1 MALPSYERECA
12 SVLRGRIH
20 EPRGKIQI
28 LTGPRQTGKS
38 TAIRQV
44 LRDVEYPTH
53 YVEVPADAATGD
65 WIRAQ
70 WQQARYLTEGGSA
83 TALLVIDE
91 IQSVPQWASYVRE
104 LWDQDTMSDVD
115 LRVVL
120 SGSSA
125 LLLARG
131 LAEGLTGRFEVI
143 RSPQWSFA
151 ECREA
156 FGYSLDEYLRFGGYP
171 GAAPLIGEPGRWLD
185 YMDAAVIRP
194 SITRDVVALEPVRK
208 PVLMERLFRL
218 GTSCSG
224 QTISYRKLLGQL
236 DDAGNAT
243 TIAHYLDLLSEA
255 GLLGGLQRYAHDLV
269 RRRASSPKLISFDT
283 GLITCVWQSAMGI
296 APLEADRVGR
306 VVESAVGAELLR
318 RSRAEHFGISWW
330 REGNLEVDFVLEKGG
345 QMLAIEVKSG
355 AVKGIGGLEAFL
367 NAHPGAR
374 GLVVGPRGAG
384 WEGRTFAELG
394 SFLAGDVALF
404 QGMP

>member
-12 SVLRGRIH
+12 SVLKKRIR
-20 EPRGKIQI
+20 EPRRRIQI

-44 LRDVEYPTH
+44 LRTVEYPTH
-53 YVEVPADAATGD
+53 YAEVPAYAATGD
-65 WIRAQ
+65 WVRAQ
-70 WQQARYLTEGGSA
+70 WQQARYLTENGA
-83 TALLVIDE
+83 TPALLVIDE

-143 RSPQWSFA
+143 RSPQWSFG

-156 FGYSLDEYLRFGGYP
+156 FGFSLDEYLRYGGYP
-171 GAAPLIGEPGRWLD
+171 GAAPLVGEPGRWLD
-185 YMDAAVIRP
+185 YMEEAVVRP

-224 QTISYRKLLGQL
+224 QTVSYRKLLGQL

-243 TIAHYLDLLSEA
+243 TIAHYLDVLSEA
-255 GLLGGLQRYAHDLV
+255 GLLGGLSRYAHDLV
-269 RRRASSPKLISFDT
+269 RRRASSPKLISCDT

-296 APLEADRVGR
+296 SPLEADRVGR
-306 VVESAVGAELLR
+306 MVESAVGAELLR
-318 RSRAEHFGISWW
+318 RSQAEHFGLSWW

-345 QMLAIEVKSG
+345 RLLGIEVKSG
-355 AVKGIGGLEAFL
+355 AVKGMGGLEAFL
-367 NAHPGAR
+367 NAHPNAR
-374 GLVVGPRGAG
+374 GLVVGPKGAG
-384 WEGRTFAELG
+384 WEGRAFSELG
-394 SFLAGDVALF
+394 TFLAGNVSLF
-404 QGMP
+404 